1 MIRTFL
7 ESAEYEARIASHEER
22 AAGFVEPHL
31 ARRRRAQKHPV
42 WDFLFD
48 YYRFRPTHLKKW
60 HPGANTVL
68 LDASTL
74 PQASWRD
81 YQVVDSRH
89 VCANIAS
96 FLEHREQDVREID
109 ELLRA
114 TASRSAHFD
123 CFGLHEWAMLYREEH
138 PRHDLPLRLGADG
151 TNSVVESH
159 QLRCSHFDAF
169 RFFTPPARPLNVV
182 ALRREDQVSREQPGC
197 VHATMDLFKWA
208 LKLGPL
214 VPGELLLDCFELAK
228 DARRLDMEAS
238 PYDCRELGFDIVPVE
253 TTEGKATYVQR
264 QRALSARG
272 EELRSRLVA
281 LLDVVLGR

>member
-89 VCANIAS
+89 VCANIA
-96 FLEHREQDVREID
+96 F
-109 ELLRA
+109 
-114 TASRSAHFD
+114 
-123 CFGLHEWAMLYREEH
+123 
-138 PRHDLPLRLGADG
+138 
-151 TNSVVESH
+151 
-159 QLRCSHFDAF
+159 
-169 RFFTPPARPLNVV
+169 
-182 ALRREDQVSREQPGC
+182 VS
-197 VHATMDLFKWA
+197 
-208 LKLGPL
+208 
-214 VPGELLLDCFELAK
+214 
-228 DARRLDMEAS
+228 
-238 PYDCRELGFDIVPVE
+238 
-253 TTEGKATYVQR
+253 
-264 QRALSARG
+264 
-272 EELRSRLVA
+272 
-281 LLDVVLGR
+281 